1 LATSANKNQLSFATP
16 DVAAGVVPLSG
27 TMTITAGATTFT
39 YSSANT
45 NPVTGGAAEDT
56 VQGLI
61 DTINAS
67 GDGLNAYLDGSTG
80 ALQIV
85 DTNANNDIA
94 VQTTGNLGTVLGA
107 NTNPDVQQ
115 LTITDNQNR
124 GDIAVT
130 NTDSALGY
138 VASPTAPDTGGNADS
153 FVAPSMSGS
162 GGANV
167 FISDGD
173 VTNPLYNTI
182 KIAVGPLSSVN
193 IGGTA
198 TTLQSQ
204 NLGTATGAAA
214 ALTVINSAISDV
226 AAMRGT
232 IGAGINRLTSA
243 TNVINTQVQN
253 LTSAQSSMQDANIG
267 TVVANLSKYQVL
279 EQTGISALA
288 QANQNEQAVLKLLQ

>member
-1 LATSANKNQLSFATP
+1 MMAQQLVRTLQVTRCRTLINGINGAGLGVSAGLATNANKNQLSFGTAAVGAAT
-16 DVAAGVVPLSG
+16 ALSG
-27 TMTITAGATTFT
+27 TMTITAGANTFT
-39 YSSANT
+39 YNSNNT

-61 DTINAS
+61 DSINAS

-94 VQTTGNLGTVLGA
+94 AHSTGTLAGVLGT
-107 NTNPDVQQ
+107 NSNPDVQQ

-124 GDIAVT
+124 GDLTVT
-130 NTDSALGY
+130 NTDSAMGF
-138 VASPTAPDTGGNADS
+138 VANPTAPDTGGNADS

-182 KIAVGPLSSVN
+182 KIAIGPLSSTQYWRYRHHSP
-193 IGGTA
+193 I
-198 TTLQSQ
+198 
-204 NLGTATGAAA
+204 TGSGYCFGCG
-214 ALTVINSAISDV
+214 V
-226 AAMRGT
+226 
-232 IGAGINRLTSA
+232 GADGHQFRHFRCGRHA
-243 TNVINTQVQN
+243 R
-253 LTSAQSSMQDANIG
+253 
-267 TVVANLSKYQVL
+267 YHWRRH
-279 EQTGISALA
+279 
-288 QANQNEQAVLKLLQ
+288 

>member
-1 LATSANKNQLSFATP
+1 
-16 DVAAGVVPLSG
+16 
-27 TMTITAGATTFT
+27 MTITAGANTFT

-45 NPVTGGAAEDT
+45 NPVTGGAAENT

-61 DTINAS
+61 DSINAS
-67 GDGLNAYLDGSTG
+67 GEGLNAYLDGSTG

-85 DTNANNDIA
+85 DTNANNDITA
-94 VQTTGNLGTVLGA
+94 QVTGTLGTVLGGT
-107 NTNPDVQQ
+107 TNPDVQQ
-115 LTITDNQNR
+115 LTISDNQNR
-124 GDIAVT
+124 GDLTVT

-138 VASPTAPDTGGNADS
+138 VASPASPNTGSNADA
-153 FVAPSMSGS
+153 FAAPSMSGS

-182 KIAVGPLSSVN
+182 KIAVGPLSSIN
-193 IGGTA
+193 IGGTT

-204 NLGTATGAAA
+204 DLGTASGAAS

-232 IGAGINRLTSA
+232 IGAGINRLNSA

-267 TVVANLSKYQVL
+267 QVVANLSKYQVL